1 LRDIIKKGGDLMPV
15 DFFEKEFVT
24 VCERYN
30 QTFGSQSVCNQ
41 MTRCRVILAI
51 IHMGTLFK
59 EIKKAADKSMVRDD
73 IKEFIRKKNSLMSIF
88 STAEKI
94 FQERRRY
101 DNGNQAERQS
111 GQRSNV
117 G

>member
-1 LRDIIKKGGDLMPV
+1 MPV

-41 MTRCRVILAI
+41 RTRCRVILAI
-51 IHMGTLFK
+51 IHMGMLFK

-73 IKEFIRKKNSLMSIF
+73 IKEFIRKKNSLMNIF
-88 STAEKI
+88 SNAEKI
-94 FQERRRY
+94 WQERRRY
-101 DNGNQAERQS
+101 DNSNMADKQS
-111 GQRSNV
+111 AQRIST

>member
-1 LRDIIKKGGDLMPV
+1 MSV

-30 QTFGSQSVCNQ
+30 QTFGKQRVCNLD
-41 MTRCRVILAI
+41 TRYRVIFAI

-73 IKEFIRKKNSLMSIF
+73 IKEFIRKKNSLMNIF
-88 STAEKI
+88 SNAEKI
-94 FQERRRY
+94 WQERRRY
-101 DNGNQAERQS
+101 DNGNQANRRPE
-111 GQRSNV
+111 QRINA

>member
-1 LRDIIKKGGDLMPV
+1 MPV

-41 MTRCRVILAI
+41 RTRCRVILAI
-51 IHMGTLFK
+51 IHMGMLFK

-73 IKEFIRKKNSLMSIF
+73 IKEFIRKKKGLMNIF
-88 STAEKI
+88 SNAEKI
-94 FQERRRY
+94 WQERRRY
-101 DNGNQAERQS
+101 DNGNMADKQS
-111 GQRSNV
+111 AQRIST